1 MRQIKQYREEFDNEW
16 KEIYQVFVDNKYDHV
31 LQGVTDCINHHN
43 VDSSYELIHSDWPPL
58 ILKER
63 EARFKYI
70 WKSNAE
76 KKEAKATSRL
86 AEALMSLKTTEE
98 SKNEGVI

>member
-1 MRQIKQYREEFDNEW
+1 M
-16 KEIYQVFVDNKYDHV
+16 
-31 LQGVTDCINHHN
+31 VTRCFGWGLPCTMMIPFADCINHHN

-58 ILKER
+58 SLKER
-63 EARFKYI
+63 EARFSHI